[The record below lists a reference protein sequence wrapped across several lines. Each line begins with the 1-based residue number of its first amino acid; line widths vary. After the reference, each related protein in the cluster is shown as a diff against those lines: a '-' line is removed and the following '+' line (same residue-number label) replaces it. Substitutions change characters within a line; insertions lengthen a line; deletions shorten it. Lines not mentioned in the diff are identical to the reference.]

1 MFSGRSSETTIGGR
15 IGWWIT
21 EIVVVFIGVYLAFLL
36 EGYRADQQDERQ
48 KQQVYTALHNYFSL
62 ISPNLKRSAQY
73 ADSAYADP
81 FLEAYQNDE
90 MPRLEPLPYFT
101 QAINESTWRAML
113 QSGAIDLLNASF
125 ILQVDNFYAINE
137 RLRQET
143 MHVNRMQDRYLLP
156 NANADI
162 TTFYNSETKRVKP
175 LYRWYVEYLKS
186 NSQYLET
193 MKRQADTVIAELE
206 RKLSKERLENLKSDS
221 LEKNNSSTQ

>member
-1 MFSGRSSETTIGGR
+1 MFSGRSSEPTIWGR
-15 IGWWIT
+15 IGWWVA
-21 EIVVVFIGVYLAFLL
+21 EIVVVFLGVYLAFLL
-36 EGYRADQQDERQ
+36 EGYRADQQDEQQ

-62 ISPNLKRSAQY
+62 ISPNIKRSAQY
-73 ADSAYADP
+73 TDSAYVDP

-101 QAINESTWRAML
+101 QVINESTWRAML
-113 QSGAIDLLNASF
+113 QSGAIDLLDASF
-125 ILQVDNFYAINE
+125 ILQVDNFFVANE

-175 LYRWYVEYLKS
+175 LYQWYVEYLKS
-186 NSQYLET
+186 NSQNLET
-193 MKRQADTVIAELE
+193 MKRRADTIIAELE

-221 LEKNNSSTQ
+221 SEENNTTRK

>member
-1 MFSGRSSETTIGGR
+1 MFSGRSSETTIWGR
-15 IGWWIT
+15 IGWWGA

-62 ISPNLKRSAQY
+62 ISPNLKKSAQY
-73 ADSAYADP
+73 ADSTYADP
-81 FLEAYQNDE
+81 FLEAYQNGE

-101 QAINESTWRAML
+101 QAINEGTWRAML
-113 QSGAIDLLNASF
+113 QSGAIDLLNPSF
-125 ILQVDNFYAINE
+125 ILQVDNFFAASE

-143 MHVNRMQDRYLLP
+143 MHVNRMQNRYLLP

-193 MKRQADTVIAELE
+193 MKRRADAIIAELE
-206 RKLSKERLENLKSDS
+206 RKLSKERLEKMKSDS
-221 LEKNNSSTQ
+221 LGKNYSPKQ